1 MSVFVV
7 SIILVPMSKATGKK
21 KLKELKQA
29 ITNEQNYPWTVNS
42 VLTDKPGSR
51 YSAMQRVLN
60 DSKVHK

>member
-1 MSVFVV
+1 
-7 SIILVPMSKATGKK
+7 MSKATGKK